1 MKAFLLIAL
10 LLPSF
15 ASAEGFQVFGVKNDY
30 PMADGET
37 RFRDVYVNMGT
48 NQGIK
53 KGSTL
58 DAFRTVTTVDDL
70 NRRVGKNISFKIAK
84 LKVIHA
90 DQDIAVARVTSFEKA
105 DVTPTGSYRDVMV
118 GDRVE
123 LGAK

>member
-10 LLPSF
+10 MLPLT
-15 ASAEGFQVFGVKNDY
+15 AHAEGFQVFGVKNDY
-30 PMADGET
+30 PMADGEA

-58 DAFRTVTTVDDL
+58 DAFRTLTTVDDL
-70 NRRVGKNISFKIAK
+70 NRRVGKNISFKVAK

-90 DQDIAVARVTSFEKA
+90 EPEIAVARVVSYEKA
-105 DVTPTGSYRDVMV
+105 DVTPTGTYRDVVV

-123 LGAK
+123 LGSK

>member
-10 LLPSF
+10 LLPLS

-90 DQDIAVARVTSFEKA
+90 DQDIAVARVMSFEKA